1 MKSAYELAM
10 ERLDQKH
17 GKLAPLNDDQK
28 KAIAEID
35 SRVRAKIAEL
45 EITFKPR
52 VAEAAAAGDFELAQK
67 VEENLRNEIAKVR
80 SGGESDKDRAR
91 SG

>member
-1 MKSAYELAM
+1 MKSAYELAQ

-17 GKLAPLNDDQK
+17 GKSAPLSDGQK

-52 VAEAAAAGDFELAQK
+52 AAEARTAGDGELAQK
-67 VEENLRNEIAKVR
+67 VEDNLRSEIA
-80 SGGESDKDRAR
+80 RAR
-91 SG
+91 SDGEEEKDRVRAG